1 MNSHSGNGSPHGAD
15 ILSPAYRE
23 LKKFGSLE
31 ATQICLLF
39 SSRSSFQLTTVS
51 NSGGG
56 NRENITLQ
64 SGDIPLRWMQ
74 NEAIMA
80 GLIFHPTDIDWK
92 AEDLER
98 RPERSL
104 KLGWWLMELL
114 PIPRLSYGKKDATH
128 RSESAFHV
136 FCELTTTIRPHRGR
150 GRKIV
155 SGQKLHVS
163 VLLKPRY
170 RPKAKS
176 CPPDDTW
183 PTCVD
188 FNDPCELE
196 KLTDLDDKW
205 EKDHFDPAMAS
216 FLVDKLRQP
225 GCQPLE
231 FIIRICHIASLSL

>member
-1 MNSHSGNGSPHGAD
+1 
-15 ILSPAYRE
+15 
-23 LKKFGSLE
+23 
-31 ATQICLLF
+31 
-39 SSRSSFQLTTVS
+39 
-51 NSGGG
+51 
-56 NRENITLQ
+56 
-64 SGDIPLRWMQ
+64 
-74 NEAIMA
+74 MA
-80 GLIFHPTDIDWK
+80 GLILRPTDIDWK
-92 AEDLER
+92 TEDLER

-114 PIPRLSYGKKDATH
+114 PVRRLSYGIKDATN

-136 FCELTTTIRPHRGR
+136 FYELTIIIRPHMGR

-155 SGQKLHVS
+155 PGQKIHAS
-163 VLLKPRY
+163 VLLKPHY
-170 RPKAKS
+170 RPKAKLCS
-176 CPPDDTW
+176 PDDTW

-205 EKDHFDPAMAS
+205 EKDHFDPAMAT

-231 FIIRICHIASLSL
+231 FIIRLCHIASLSLWSALSTLLAHLSRSFSGEGKSAINDIVGAFTTIEDLFANEDKSAKVCAVVTRALIADVPSDCQSRFSDVSVRAV